1 MEKRRYSKYS
11 DEEILDAIKSTPSFT
26 QAAYLLNI
34 NRKTVQRVA
43 RENGI
48 ESEKRRIP
56 DHDKVLVIK
65 EGRDGNI
72 KNYIRRHQL
81 IKERC
86 AWCGNDGTWQG
97 KPLVL
102 QLDHING
109 KPADNRIENLRWLCP
124 NCHSQTP
131 TFTNRKRDNG

>member
-11 DEEILDAIKSTPSFT
+11 DEEILEAIRSTPNFT
-26 QAAYLLNI
+26 QAAILLGI

-43 RENGI
+43 HSNGI
-48 ESEKRRIP
+48 ESDKRRIP

-65 EGRDGNI
+65 DGRDGNI
-72 KNYIRRHQL
+72 KTYIRKHKL
-81 IKERC
+81 IEEVC
-86 AWCGNDGTWQG
+86 IMCGNDGTWQG
-97 KPLVL
+97 KKLVL

-109 KPADNRIENLRWLCP
+109 NPGDNRIENLRWLCP

-131 TFTNRKRDNG
+131 TFTNRKR